1 MTEDGRK
8 SVLITGC
15 TAGSIGDALA
25 REFHARDFRV
35 FATSRNYETMS
46 TLAQEGIETIKLD
59 ITQDEDIERVAREV
73 SMRTGGTL
81 DVLVNNAGVG
91 YSFSVVDSN
100 MAKVRQLFNINV
112 VGHYAMTHA
121 FIPLLLKS
129 DRGVVLFTSSIGGV
143 VPMPLNAA
151 YSASKA
157 AISALS
163 DTLRLELAPF
173 GVKVINLV
181 TGMVYSNLA
190 PRVNIDEVFPE
201 GSLYKPIQP
210 DFVAMFARSME
221 TSTPTAVYAK
231 GVVDEV
237 LKKSPAAW
245 YWSGGLSTMTW
256 LLSVFAPRGITD
268 WIFTKQCGLDKLAE
282 IERTQKKA

>member
-1 MTEDGRK
+1 MTEDSRK

-25 REFHARDFRV
+25 REFHARGFRV

-81 DVLVNNAGVG
+81 DVLVNNAG
-91 YSFSVVDSN
+91 YSFSVVDSD

-112 VGHYAMTHA
+112 VGHYAMTHV

-129 DRGVVLFTSSIGGV
+129 ERGVVLFTSSIGGV
-143 VPMPLNAA
+143 IPMPLNAA

-210 DFVAMFARSME
+210 DFVAMFARSIE

-256 LLSVFAPRGITD
+256 LLSVFAPRGITVRSP
-268 WIFTKQCGLDKLAE
+268 FLAASLTGYS
-282 IERTQKKA
+282 RSSVA